1 MSMIKDNLAHIL
13 ENVASICARIKRDP
27 SEITLI
33 GVTKYSPVDQINEAI
48 EAGLAYV
55 GENRVQDAEQK
66 FPLLKPGVIKHMIGH
81 LQSNKVKLAVELFDL
96 IESVDSLKLAQEID
110 KQAAQRNKVM
120 DVLIQVNVS
129 GEEQK
134 FGVEKT
140 GALQLIEAIS
150 KLNSIRVLGLMTMAP
165 LTDNTNI
172 IRKCFKD
179 LKDLLDQIKDNM
191 PDLDNVQMKYLSMG
205 MSSDYEIA
213 LEEGANMIRI
223 GSAIFK

>member
-1 MSMIKDNLAHIL
+1 MIKDNLAHIL